1 MYSNFIKRLNRANDK
16 IIWVEKWICAI
27 LFCVLIFF
35 LVAQVFCRFILKVPA
50 PWTEELA
57 RYSFIAAMYLACGYT
72 LHYGKHVD
80 MNLLDSFL
88 NKAKDPKKAFF
99 IESKLTML
107 ANLFFCGYFV
117 SLYYP
122 FLMKIRANGKM
133 AVTVEL
139 PLWIVMA
146 SVLIGFI
153 LMFWHSLVML
163 LQPYEQ
169 DGKPAENS

>member
-1 MYSNFIKRLNRANDK
+1 MYHNFINRLNKANGK
-16 IIWVEKWICAI
+16 IISVEKWICAV

-35 LVAQVFCRFILKVPA
+35 LVAQVFCRFVLKVPA

-88 NKAKDPKKAFF
+88 MKAKNPKKAFF
-99 IESKLTML
+99 IESKLTTL
-107 ANLFFCGYFV
+107 ANMFFCGYFV
-117 SLYYP
+117 SLYFP
-122 FLMKIRANGKM
+122 FLMKIKSNGKM

-146 SVLIGFI
+146 SVLVGFI
-153 LMFWHSLVML
+153 LMFWHSFVLL
-163 LQPYEQ
+163 LQPYEHETG
-169 DGKPAENS
+169 DSENS